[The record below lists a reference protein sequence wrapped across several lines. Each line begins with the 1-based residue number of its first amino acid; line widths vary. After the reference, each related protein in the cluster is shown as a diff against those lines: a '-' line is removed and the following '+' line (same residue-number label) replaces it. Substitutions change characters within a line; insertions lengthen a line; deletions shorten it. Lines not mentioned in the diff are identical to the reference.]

1 MVPGQRLDRLCAK
14 IKFLKIIV
22 LLHFAIKNSKL
33 VCKMSR
39 DSVPKNS
46 ASIANRVFKKL
57 RVKTRD
63 DYVITPSGVVNA
75 EQGLFVKYE
84 RAVGASP
91 INTLWSSL
99 INRSL

>member
-1 MVPGQRLDRLCAK
+1 MVVPGQRLERLCAK
-14 IKFLKIIV
+14 IKFLKIRV
-22 LLHFAIKNSKL
+22 LLYFAIKNNKL

-63 DYVITPSGVVNA
+63 DYVITPS
-75 EQGLFVKYE
+75 K
-84 RAVGASP
+84 AVCSKMQ
-91 INTLWSSL
+91 
-99 INRSL
+99 